1 MYRLLRARVG
11 LFQHSK
17 QTTEYLPRFFA
28 FKYVKT
34 TFVSQQTQT
43 INQTYMKSLIPSLL
57 ALGLISSNASAQLL
71 IDFNSTTQD
80 GGPHNE
86 AGYQSYSAGHE
97 VAADFTSQ
105 NFDALF
111 SISGA
116 ATVSVTPTWNNTT
129 DNRVQQMI
137 DRGAANDANWV
148 GNNINLLTDWLGTDS
163 RTANGGNGDY
173 DGTTGTPTF
182 LILTLGGL
190 PTGTYDWLGTD
201 SRTANGGNGD
211 YDGTTGTPTFLILT
225 LGGLPT
231 GTYDWLS
238 FHHDTEHMNTR
249 FTIEVSVDGGSTYGT
264 ASNFRMTDSTPGGTP
279 SSGAEVTGA
288 IDPDPH
294 NLTSTARLSF
304 GANGSDSVVLRFTPL
319 ANNVAANGGGVH
331 QTFFGINGF
340 ELVQVPEPSS
350 IALMLI
356 AGAGGLLFFRRKK

>member
-190 PTGTYDWLGTD
+190 PTGTYDWL
-201 SRTANGGNGD
+201 
-211 YDGTTGTPTFLILT
+211 
-225 LGGLPT
+225 
-231 GTYDWLS
+231 S

>member
-1 MYRLLRARVG
+1 
-11 LFQHSK
+11 
-17 QTTEYLPRFFA
+17 
-28 FKYVKT
+28 
-34 TFVSQQTQT
+34 
-43 INQTYMKSLIPSLL
+43 MKSLIPSLL

-190 PTGTYDWLGTD
+190 PTGTYDWL
-201 SRTANGGNGD
+201 
-211 YDGTTGTPTFLILT
+211 
-225 LGGLPT
+225 
-231 GTYDWLS
+231 S

-264 ASNFRMTDSTPGGTP
+264 ATSHRMTDSTPAGTP

-294 NLTSTARLSF
+294 NLASTAHLSF

-319 ANNVAANGGGVH
+319 ANGDLASGGGVH

-356 AGAGGLLFFRRKK
+356 AGAGGLLFFRRKR